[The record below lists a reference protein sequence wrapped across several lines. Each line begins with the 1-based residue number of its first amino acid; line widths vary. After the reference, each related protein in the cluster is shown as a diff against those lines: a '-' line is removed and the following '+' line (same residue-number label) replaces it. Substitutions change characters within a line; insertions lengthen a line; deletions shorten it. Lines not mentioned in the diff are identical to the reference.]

1 MSNRF
6 SRLFWGGISAMD
18 LATGLLL
25 AMIATSAHG
34 AVTTTVV
41 DIPVTGATQRFLY
54 VRPDAPVANIVAL
67 PGGEGILGIQ
77 SDGTIGPLV
86 ACFPVYRTRQALA
99 DGGMALALVDA
110 TSAGTVRDFNDVLE
124 VVRYMQS
131 RHNVPTWVIGGS
143 SSTSAVGN
151 LGANLPSEIP
161 GGVIFFSP
169 DRPASNIGSIRRPTL
184 VINHSLDSDQFGS
197 AMFNALTAAPVR
209 ERAVFSGGSSG
220 GCGYHLFNGV
230 EAEFAAAIISF
241 VVKYNPSV
249 TPLALNFQGLWWKSP
264 AESESGWGINFAH
277 QGDVIFASWFTYDAT
292 GKALWLVMTADKTA
306 ERTYTGTFFQT
317 RGPAFNALPF
327 SPSAV
332 TANPVG
338 SGTLTFSDAGSGSF
352 AYTVNGI
359 SQTKAITRQVFGPLP
374 VCTFGAQTN
383 LALATNYQDLWWA
396 APAGVESGWGVNFT
410 HQGDTI
416 FATWFTYDLDG
427 SPLWLSATVTKT
439 GTGIYAGPLYRTTG
453 PPFSAVPFLPSNIG
467 VTAVGT
473 LTLTF
478 ANGNAATFAYTV
490 NGVTQSKPIMR
501 QVFRAPGTVCQ

>member
-1 MSNRF
+1 MK
-6 SRLFWGGISAMD
+6 ISIAGVLLVFAMF
-18 LATGLLL
+18 ATDTL
-25 AMIATSAHG
+25 G

-41 DIPVTGATQRFLY
+41 DIPVSGATQRILD

-77 SDGTIGPLV
+77 GDGTIGAGA

-110 TSAGTVRDFNDVLE
+110 TSTGSVRDFNDVLA

-131 RHNVPTWVIGGS
+131 KANVPTWVIGGS
-143 SSTSAVGN
+143 SSTAAIGN
-151 LGANLPSEIP
+151 LGVNLPSEIP

-169 DRPASNIGSIRRPTL
+169 DRPASNVGSIRRPTL
-184 VINHSLDSDQFGS
+184 IVNHSLDNDQFGS

-209 ERAVFSGGSSG
+209 ERAVLMGGSNA

-230 EAEFAAAIISF
+230 EAEFANAIISF
-241 VVKYNPSV
+241 IGRYNPST
-249 TPLALNFQGLWWKSP
+249 TPSEFNFQGLWWKSP

-306 ERTYTGTFFQT
+306 ERTYTGTFYQT
-317 RGPAFNALPF
+317 RGPAFNAVPF
-327 SPSAV
+327 SPTAV
-332 TANPVG
+332 TASPVG
-338 SGTLTFSDAGSGSF
+338 SGTLTFGDANNGNF

-359 SQTKAITRQVFGPLP
+359 SQTKAITRQVFGVVPT
-374 VCTFGAQTN
+374 CRFGAQSN

-396 APAGVESGWGVNFT
+396 APGGVESGWGVNFT
-410 HQGDTI
+410 HQGDII

-427 SPLWLSATVTKT
+427 SPLWLSATVAKA
-439 GTGIYAGPLYRTTG
+439 GTGIYTGPLYRTTG
-453 PPFSAVPFLPSNIG
+453 PAFSAVPFLPSNIG

-490 NGVTQSKPIMR
+490 NGVTQSKPITR
-501 QVFRAPGTVCQ
+501 QVFRTPGTQCQ